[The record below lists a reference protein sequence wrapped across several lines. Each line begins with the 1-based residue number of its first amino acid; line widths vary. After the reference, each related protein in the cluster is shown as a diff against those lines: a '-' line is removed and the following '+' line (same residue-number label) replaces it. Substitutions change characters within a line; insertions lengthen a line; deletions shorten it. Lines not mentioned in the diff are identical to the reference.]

1 MDISTLT
8 TSTRLLDAFEK
19 IGVSEGSGLVSSGP
33 SPAPKELV
41 QKFEALMEQGP
52 EQGTSQGAEQAKAN
66 AVPDAAQAPSPQG
79 PDIQTDAIRPADEAS
94 LTQQAEQQSRN
105 TQGVDAAAHSAEA
118 PLMNHM
124 DLYRL
129 QFQVAMFKVQGE
141 SGSQI
146 SQKAA
151 QGMDSLLRQQS

>member
-8 TSTRLLDAFEK
+8 TSTRLMDAFEK
-19 IGVSEGSGLVSSGP
+19 MGVSEGSGLVSSGP

-52 EQGTSQGAEQAKAN
+52 EQAKSNTVADAVHTS
-66 AVPDAAQAPSPQG
+66 SPQE
-79 PDIQTDAIRPADEAS
+79 PDIQADVIRPADDARRP
-94 LTQQAEQQSRN
+94 QQADLNSRN

-129 QFQVAMFKVQGE
+129 QFQIAMFKIQGE

>member
-8 TSTRLLDAFEK
+8 TSTRLMDAFEK
-19 IGVSEGSGLVSSGP
+19 MGVSEGSGLVSSGP

-52 EQGTSQGAEQAKAN
+52 EQRAHQSSEQTNAN
-66 AVPDAAQAPSPQG
+66 AVPDAAQAPSLQG
-79 PDIQTDAIRPADEAS
+79 SDLQTDAIRPADEAS
-94 LTQQAEQQSRN
+94 RTQQADQQSRN

-129 QFQVAMFKVQGE
+129 QFQIAMFKVQGE